1 MNAYIQYYPNGVLLS
16 ALLVV
21 FILDFGFGI
30 TKATINGTRRTS
42 EGFRKTFTKFMQYGG
57 SIIIAMVILNII
69 FASKVKFGEQFSW
82 IFGDT
87 MLYIMIYIEVV
98 SIFENMEEMG
108 DNDFIRY
115 FVRPIRR
122 IITFQLKN
130 LLKED
135 DFSKK

>member
-1 MNAYIQYYPNGVLLS
+1 MNTYIQYYPNGVLLS
-16 ALLVV
+16 ALLIV
-21 FILDFGFGI
+21 FVLDFGFGI
-30 TKATINGTRRTS
+30 TKATINETRRTS

-69 FASKVKFGEQFSW
+69 FATKVKFGEQFSW

-87 MLYIMIYIEVV
+87 MLYIMIYIEIV

-108 DNDFIRY
+108 NNDFIIY
-115 FVRPIRR
+115 FVRPVRR
-122 IITFQLKN
+122 LITFQVKN

-135 DFSKK
+135 EPKK